1 MRDLIDLLKRRSGL
15 LGKSISQAEKNATND
30 AEGHLLISTRG
41 KRADFYHVRNPQD
54 RHGKYIHDGDIAL
67 AKALATKDYSLKV
80 LRKLEREKRLLDRY
94 IRLLEAGTAEDVFS
108 KMCAARRELV
118 TPVLVSDEVRAK
130 MWEEETFT
138 QSTYKPEMKIYPTK
152 KGDLVR
158 SKSEVFFAD
167 MYLEMGIPYRY
178 EEVIALEDGQL
189 EAPDFSLWDRKR
201 RRVIYHEHFG
211 LMDDPVYRK
220 RNLKKVDDYRRSG
233 IFTGKNLILTF
244 EGDGAVLN
252 MKEMRAMI
260 EKIMR

>member
-1 MRDLIDLLKRRSGL
+1 MLLLDELIARRERLENAIKYTKKELKNRP
-15 LGKSISQAEKNATND
+15 
-30 AEGHLLISTRG
+30 EGHIRVCRRG
-41 KRADFYHVRNPQD
+41 KAVFYYLREDPGD
-54 RHGKYIHDGDIAL
+54 KKGKYVPRG
-67 AKALATKDYSLKV
+67 KEKMVQALATKDY
-80 LRKLEREKRLLDRY
+80 LEKFERSTEKELLLLDRY

-220 RNLKKVDDYRRSG
+220 RNLMKVDDYRRSG